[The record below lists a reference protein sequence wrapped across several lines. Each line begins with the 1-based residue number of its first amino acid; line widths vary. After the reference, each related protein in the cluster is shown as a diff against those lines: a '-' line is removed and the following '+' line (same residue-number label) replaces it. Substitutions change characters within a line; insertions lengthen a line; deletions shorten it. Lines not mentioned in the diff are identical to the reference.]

1 LPFHLDEELNLIVC
15 NDFTVTNYFL
25 DALQDVKRDQS
36 VVDTF
41 LVLAS
46 QKQDEVS
53 RQIDFEAELDRVS
66 RLKRALEKSKS
77 EIQNEEEVDLENI
90 II

>member
-1 LPFHLDEELNLIVC
+1 MPFHLDEELNLIVC

-53 RQIDFEAELDRVS
+53 RQIDFEAELARVS
-66 RLKRALEKSKS
+66 RLERALEKSKS
-77 EIQNEEEVDLENI
+77 EIQNEEEVDLANI
-90 II
+90 NI

>member
-53 RQIDFEAELDRVS
+53 RQIDFEAELARVS

-77 EIQNEEEVDLENI
+77 EIQNEEEVDLANI
-90 II
+90 NI

>member
-1 LPFHLDEELNLIVC
+1 LNLIIC
-15 NDFTVTNYFL
+15 NDRTVTNYFL
-25 DALQDVKRDQS
+25 DALKDVKRDYS

-53 RQIDFEAELDRVS
+53 RQIDFEAELARAAS
-66 RLKRALEKSKS
+66 LKRALEKSKS
-77 EIQNEEEVDLENI
+77 EIQNEEEVDLANI
-90 II
+90 NI

>member
-1 LPFHLDEELNLIVC
+1 MPFHLDEELNLIVC

>member
-53 RQIDFEAELDRVS
+53 RQIDFETELARVS

-77 EIQNEEEVDLENI
+77 EIQNEEEVDLANI
-90 II
+90 NI